1 LIEILMPKKKS
12 GTHEILTL
20 AHKIKDARAEK
31 HLSLAALG
39 DLIGL
44 SDQQVTRIE
53 KAKSEVSPIILARIA
68 KATGKNIEWFL
79 EHVQTVE
86 DRANIL
92 WQKHGLAKK
101 LAGTKTAD
109 FRAKRKILEAMGLW
123 EE

>member
-1 LIEILMPKKKS
+1 MPKKKS